1 MSINYRQKILSK
13 LNKGKSRLC
22 VGLDSDIQK
31 IPIFF
36 GDEIADRVFS
46 FNKSII
52 NSTHDLA
59 VAFKINPTFY
69 LELGK
74 DGLDIIKKTT
84 DYIHQIDNTIAIIVD
99 SKLSEF
105 GRGGDAMA
113 TFYKNL
119 GFDAVMTV
127 PWFGTDLYD
136 SLSNFDQDLGIII
149 HAHDS
154 NPSCTQ
160 VQDLQTDKGIKVY
173 EQVILDVLGRYDI
186 SKQSIFFEAPATYPE
201 ALDRIRELIGEE
213 EPIIIAGIGPQGGD
227 MDAILRNAGKDGK
240 RIFANSSRG
249 IIFSGLGGSDIES
262 YKAKVRKQALA
273 VNKKLFGIKN

>member
-1 MSINYRQKILSK
+1 MNNNYRQKIISK
-13 LNKGKSRLC
+13 LNEKKSRLC
-22 VGLDSDIQK
+22 VGLDSDAQK
-31 IPIFF
+31 IPTFF
-36 GDEIADRVFS
+36 GDEISDRVFS
-46 FNKSII
+46 FNKAII
-52 NSTHDLA
+52 DSSHDLA

-74 DGLDIIKKTT
+74 DGLDIVKKTT
-84 DYIHQIDNTIAIIVD
+84 DYIRQVDHMMPIIVD

-113 TFYKNL
+113 TFYKDL
-119 GFDAVMTV
+119 GFDAVMVV

-154 NPSCTQ
+154 NPSCIQ
-160 VQDLQTDKGIKVY
+160 VQDLQTDKGVKVY
-173 EQVILDVLGRYDI
+173 EQVILDVLDRYDI
-186 SKQSIFFEAPATYPE
+186 SKQNIFLEAPATYPE

-213 EPIIIAGIGPQGGD
+213 EPIIIAGIGPQGGS

-249 IIFSGLGGSDIES
+249 IIFSGLGSSDIES
-262 YKAKVRKQALA
+262 YKAKVRAQATETNKQ
-273 VNKKLFGIKN
+273 LFGDK